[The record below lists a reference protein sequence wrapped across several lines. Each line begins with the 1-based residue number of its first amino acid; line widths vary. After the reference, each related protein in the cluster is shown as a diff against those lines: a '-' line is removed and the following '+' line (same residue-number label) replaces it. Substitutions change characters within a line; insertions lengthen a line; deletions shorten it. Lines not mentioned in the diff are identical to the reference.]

1 MKRLA
6 YTALVRPILEYGA
19 VCWDPYREGHVSDL
33 NRLQKR
39 GVEFSNNINES
50 GWKTSAQRRLIARIC
65 AFFKIFIGVR
75 TWKAIEDGLLK
86 TCYLSREDHNGKI
99 RSRKE
104 RIDVGQYSFVKWTIK
119 SWKQLSAG
127 LLASFPS
134 TLNTFGNMVKNVVT
148 SKGTQVDIQ
157 CKQGSRGVDRAE
169 PRSSCYRGVT
179 SVA

>member
-1 MKRLA
+1 MRILKKGNKITKLLA
-6 YTALVRPILEYGA
+6 YTAPVRPILEYGA

-104 RIDVGQYSFVKWTIK
+104 RTDVGQYSFVKWTIK

-127 LLASFPS
+127 LLASF
-134 TLNTFGNMVKNVVT
+134 TCKRNTFRKRVKNVVT
-148 SKGTQVDIQ
+148 SKEIRVGTEG
-157 CKQGSRGVDRAE
+157 K
-169 PRSSCYRGVT
+169 
-179 SVA
+179 